1 MLVVQSRHIYHLTD
15 YKMNN
20 NISKLIFLLKN
31 DNNFK
36 AIEINERSHCDYIL
50 NRIAEQTH
58 ASDVK
63 ELLLVL
69 KKSFSENDV
78 LLQYINAIS
87 NVFYIKILKEKEE
100 EVISLCQL
108 IINELDIQLLNNIS
122 NVDNSTIEN
131 IKSHLNNLIK
141 DIPEYNYCTHVH
153 GLIEFIIK
161 EITNKN
167 IKNKVVIEKVL
178 HNIDTEIK
186 SLINIKT
193 TMILANSDLTKEY
206 FKDE

>member
-1 MLVVQSRHIYHLTD
+1 MT
-15 YKMNN
+15 N
-20 NISKLIFLLKN
+20 NISKLIFLLRS
-31 DNNFK
+31 DSNFK

>member
-1 MLVVQSRHIYHLTD
+1 MT
-15 YKMNN
+15 N
-20 NISKLIFLLKN
+20 NISKLIFLLRS
-31 DNNFK
+31 DSNFK

-87 NVFYIKILKEKEE
+87 NAFYIKFLKEKEE

-122 NVDNSTIEN
+122 NVDNSTIEK
-131 IKSHLNNLIK
+131 IKSNLNNLIK
-141 DIPEYNYCTHVH
+141 DIPKYNYCTHVH
-153 GLIEFIIK
+153 GLVEFIIK
-161 EITNKN
+161 QIANKN

-186 SLINIKT
+186 SLIKIKT